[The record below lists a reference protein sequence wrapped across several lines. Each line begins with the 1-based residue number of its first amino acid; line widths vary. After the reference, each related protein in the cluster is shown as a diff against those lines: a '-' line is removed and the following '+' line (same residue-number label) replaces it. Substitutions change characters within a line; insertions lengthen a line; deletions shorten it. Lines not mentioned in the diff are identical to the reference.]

1 MDVEV
6 EVEGR
11 RGGKGAQQAFYYLK
25 ADGFY
30 ERLLWLAIALVST
43 TGTGFEDVLRRCR
56 TRMHLALDSAGG
68 RVMGEGWGR
77 IVWERWDGRMGAMA
91 SRKCFVFRRQCERAS
106 AASAASAAGEFSE
119 GESPSQ
125 CSGVSEVGVRA
136 RAGMRPG
143 ELLGEI
149 PEFAEMCQNARLP
162 MAKKKRRASPEETNQ
177 TKRPV
182 IQCPTNQPYG

>member
-30 ERLLWLAIALVST
+30 ERLLWLSIALVST

-68 RVMGEGWGR
+68 RVMGLGGDGLCGSDGMAGWA
-77 IVWERWDGRMGAMA
+77 RW
-91 SRKCFVFRRQCERAS
+91 RRGSGLFFGAS
-106 AASAASAAGEFSE
+106 A
-119 GESPSQ
+119 
-125 CSGVSEVGVRA
+125 
-136 RAGMRPG
+136 
-143 ELLGEI
+143 
-149 PEFAEMCQNARLP
+149 
-162 MAKKKRRASPEETNQ
+162 
-177 TKRPV
+177 
-182 IQCPTNQPYG
+182 